1 MLSAAAAPLIV
12 RHSVSDQVLTELRR
26 RIVQGVLPEHST
38 LPESQCAEIFG
49 VSRVPVREALI
60 QLERDGLLR
69 ADVRGKTVIRAF
81 GAQDHLEISSV
92 RLELEGLAAR
102 LAATART
109 AKDIFILQQNIEA
122 FDAATS
128 PEELARLDVE
138 FHQLLCAAAHQEW
151 LAVAWQAIRWPFEAI
166 LVRNFRNYVEA
177 TSIADSKAS
186 TADHGRILDAIVSQD
201 AALAETLLRQHI
213 SRWGEWTPAA

>member
-1 MLSAAAAPLIV
+1 MLSSSAPLIV
-12 RHSVSDQVLTELRR
+12 RHSVSDQVLAELRR
-26 RIVQGVLPEHST
+26 RILHGVFPEHST
-38 LPESQCAEIFG
+38 LPESQCAESLG

-60 QLERDGLLR
+60 QLERDGLLA
-69 ADVRGKTVIRAF
+69 ADVRGKTVVRAF
-81 GAQDHLEISSV
+81 GAQDHSEISSV

-102 LAATART
+102 LAATVRT
-109 AKDIFILQQNIEA
+109 AKDIFILHQNIEA

-138 FHQLLCAAAHQEW
+138 FHQRLCASAHQEW
-151 LAVAWQAIRWPFEAI
+151 LAVAWEAIRWPFEAI

-186 TADHGRILDAIVSQD
+186 TADHGRILDAMVSQD

-213 SRWGEWTPAA
+213 SRWGEWTPSA

>member
-1 MLSAAAAPLIV
+1 MLSTAAAPLIV
-12 RHSVSDQVLTELRR
+12 RHSVSDQVLAELRR
-26 RIVQGVLPEHST
+26 RIVHGVFPEHFSLPE
-38 LPESQCAEIFG
+38 LQCAENLG

-60 QLERDGLLR
+60 QLKRDGLLV
-69 ADVRGKTVIRAF
+69 ADARGKTVVRAF
-81 GAQDHLEISSV
+81 GAHDHLEISSV

-109 AKDIFILQQNIEA
+109 AKDIFILHRNIEA

-138 FHQLLCAAAHQEW
+138 FHQLLCATAHQKW

-186 TADHGRILDAIVSQD
+186 TGDHGRILDAIVSQD

-213 SRWGEWTPAA
+213 HRWGEWTPSA